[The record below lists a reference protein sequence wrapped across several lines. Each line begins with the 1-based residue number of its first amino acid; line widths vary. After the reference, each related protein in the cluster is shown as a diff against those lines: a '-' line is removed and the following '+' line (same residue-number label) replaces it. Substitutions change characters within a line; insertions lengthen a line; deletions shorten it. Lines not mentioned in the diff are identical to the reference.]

1 MKIIIKIFM
10 NQNKVL
16 WKKIHISLKYNNFT
30 LLYNN
35 SLYVHIIL

>member
-1 MKIIIKIFM
+1 MKIIIIFM

-30 LLYNN
+30 LLNN
-35 SLYVHIIL
+35 NLLYVHIIL